1 MKLEDI
7 VNVGD
12 LLENIAATQAALQRS
27 EALNRGI
34 LGSLTGHLVVLD
46 TSGVIIGANE
56 GWYRYCEE
64 IGEEAL
70 DRIGIGA
77 NYLDQLKA
85 SASAGDRQALE
96 QAVGIQAVLSGQLP
110 RFVYEYKAAIPNA
123 ERWYLM
129 RVSPLRIREGGV
141 VINNEDI
148 SIIKQVE
155 QELRRSDA
163 NLLTMFN
170 STNMGFVL
178 IDPDYTIRACNA
190 VAVKR
195 ARLLYQTST
204 MTTGESMLHFVDPA
218 QRDMFTSQFQRCLAG
233 EYVVTEQQVMS
244 EGEVIYF
251 EVRFNPVIDESDHVW
266 GVCYITDNITS
277 RRKMEISLLETLEKE
292 RELSEMKSRF
302 VATASHEFR
311 TPLTTIMSSAELL
324 KQFRDRMTPDRVED
338 HLLRIIRQVKYM
350 TTLIDDLL
358 VLGKAQSGKLEFTP
372 QLLDINALCLEILD
386 HMGET
391 LKNSV
396 QVNYVSQYT
405 CDLRPFDPRLLRLI
419 VSNLLSN
426 AAKYSPKGSQVL
438 FELRCAPAETVL
450 IVQDHGMGIPEKD
463 LLHIFK
469 PFYRAANVGT
479 IGGTGLGLSIIR
491 QAVELHG
498 GAVELESQEGTG
510 TKFTVRLP
518 LPAEAAR

>member
-1 MKLEDI
+1 
-7 VNVGD
+7 
-12 LLENIAATQAALQRS
+12 
-27 EALNRGI
+27 
-34 LGSLTGHLVVLD
+34 
-46 TSGVIIGANE
+46 
-56 GWYRYCEE
+56 
-64 IGEEAL
+64 
-70 DRIGIGA
+70 
-77 NYLDQLKA
+77 
-85 SASAGDRQALE
+85 
-96 QAVGIQAVLSGQLP
+96 
-110 RFVYEYKAAIPNA
+110 
-123 ERWYLM
+123 
-129 RVSPLRIREGGV
+129 
-141 VINNEDI
+141 
-148 SIIKQVE
+148 
-155 QELRRSDA
+155 
-163 NLLTMFN
+163 
-170 STNMGFVL
+170 
-178 IDPDYTIRACNA
+178 
-190 VAVKR
+190 
-195 ARLLYQTST
+195 
-204 MTTGESMLHFVDPA
+204 
-218 QRDMFTSQFQRCLAG
+218 
-233 EYVVTEQQVMS
+233 
-244 EGEVIYF
+244 
-251 EVRFNPVIDESDHVW
+251 
-266 GVCYITDNITS
+266 VCYITDNITS

-324 KQFRDRMTPDRVED
+324 KQFRDRMTAERVED

-396 QVNYVSQYT
+396 QVSYVSQYT

-426 AAKYSPKGSQVL
+426 AAKYSPKGSQVR

-469 PFYRAANVGT
+469 PFYRAGNVGT

-498 GAVELESQEGTG
+498 GTVELESQEGAG